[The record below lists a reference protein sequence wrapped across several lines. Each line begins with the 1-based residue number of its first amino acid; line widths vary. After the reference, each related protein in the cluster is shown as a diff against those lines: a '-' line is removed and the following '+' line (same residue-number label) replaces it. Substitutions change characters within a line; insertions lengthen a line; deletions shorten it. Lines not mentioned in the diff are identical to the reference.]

1 MIVKSFE
8 INKINISKTNF
19 FLFYGENEGLKNE
32 IINSKFKNKYLGN
45 IFRYEEK
52 EILSEKDSFFE
63 SILTKSLFEKEK
75 LIIVSRAT
83 DKITN
88 IIKEIFDKN
97 LEDVK
102 FIIISEILEKKSKLR
117 NLFEKDKNVICI
129 PFYSDNNQTLN
140 SIAQTFFKEN
150 KIAISQENLNFLIER
165 CRGSRQNL
173 NNELN
178 KIKNYLKDKNTITT
192 EEILKLTNL
201 SENYNFSELV
211 DNCLAKNLKKT
222 INILN
227 ENNFSIE
234 DSIAIIRTFLAR
246 AKRIIKLQE
255 EIQKTKNI
263 DEAISNY
270 KPPVFWK
277 DKEILKKQ
285 IPNWP
290 LDKAKFLVEKICTTE
305 LLIKKNSTNSINIL
319 SDFIITQSN

>member
-32 IINSKFKNKYLGN
+32 IINNKFKNKYLGN

-97 LEDVK
+97 LEDIK

-140 SIAQTFFKEN
+140 SIAQTFFKE
-150 KIAISQENLNFLIER
+150 
-165 CRGSRQNL
+165 
-173 NNELN
+173 
-178 KIKNYLKDKNTITT
+178 
-192 EEILKLTNL
+192 
-201 SENYNFSELV
+201 
-211 DNCLAKNLKKT
+211 
-222 INILN
+222 
-227 ENNFSIE
+227 
-234 DSIAIIRTFLAR
+234 
-246 AKRIIKLQE
+246 
-255 EIQKTKNI
+255 
-263 DEAISNY
+263 
-270 KPPVFWK
+270 
-277 DKEILKKQ
+277 
-285 IPNWP
+285 
-290 LDKAKFLVEKICTTE
+290 
-305 LLIKKNSTNSINIL
+305 
-319 SDFIITQSN
+319 